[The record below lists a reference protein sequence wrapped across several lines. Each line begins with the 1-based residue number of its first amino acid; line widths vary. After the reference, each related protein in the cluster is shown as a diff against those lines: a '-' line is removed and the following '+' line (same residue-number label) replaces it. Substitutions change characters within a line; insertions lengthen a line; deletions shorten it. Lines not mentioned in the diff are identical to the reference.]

1 MRNLAYSNSPGQSWP
16 EESWVRA
23 RMWTQGL
30 SKEAAEREITA
41 EIEAKKII
49 VVQEAK

>member
-30 SKEAAEREITA
+30 SKEAAESEIA
-41 EIEAKKII
+41 ADIDAKKLI
-49 VVQEAK
+49 VVEKAK